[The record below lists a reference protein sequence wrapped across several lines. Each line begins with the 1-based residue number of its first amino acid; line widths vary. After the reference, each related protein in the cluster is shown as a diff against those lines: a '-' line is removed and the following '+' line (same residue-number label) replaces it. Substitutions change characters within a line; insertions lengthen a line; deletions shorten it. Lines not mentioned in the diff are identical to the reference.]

1 MLQSVMLSDL
11 HAYDF
16 SFFSRKEMGKAVKG
30 LGEKVSFALLASW
43 GRGLLR
49 TSEHGPLNAH
59 MMRDISVDA

>member
-16 SFFSRKEMGKAVKG
+16 SFFSSKEMSKAVKG
-30 LGEKVSFALLASW
+30 LGEKVSFAQLASW

-49 TSEHGPLNAH
+49 STAVGPLNAH
-59 MMRDISVDA
+59 MLRDICTDH